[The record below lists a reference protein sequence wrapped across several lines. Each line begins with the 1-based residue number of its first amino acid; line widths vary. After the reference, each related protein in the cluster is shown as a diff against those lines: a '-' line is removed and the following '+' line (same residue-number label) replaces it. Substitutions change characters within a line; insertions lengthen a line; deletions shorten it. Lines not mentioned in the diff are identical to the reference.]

1 MRQTI
6 GNENLNFGASKCG
19 LPSGLQK
26 FRISLVTGFSCLSWN
41 VHRARGN
48 DGVVDPD
55 RTLRTLMDEVWREG
69 TEALLLQEADEEI
82 PPYGGIFD
90 IKRIE
95 NLTGLRSVHTSPTL
109 RYSESSGGFLGAIV
123 FLHPSITVED
133 VRLLDLPGQCPRGAV
148 IVDASRKGAAFRLIV
163 THLSLSQALRI
174 VQLRTI
180 GQHLQRSELSSEPR
194 QTVLAGDLNEWRP
207 WGGFALSPRVLGAT
221 YKGPARASFPIRR
234 PFLPLDRVLA
244 TAPAEV
250 ENVEVL
256 DGPAIRM
263 TSDHRPIWA
272 HVKLGSSGV

>member
-1 MRQTI
+1 M
-6 GNENLNFGASKCG
+6 
-19 LPSGLQK
+19 
-26 FRISLVTGFSCLSWN
+26 TGFSCLSWN

-55 RTLRTLMDEVWREG
+55 RTLRTLMDEVWHDG
-69 TEALLLQEADEEI
+69 TMALLLQEADEETS
-82 PPYGGIFD
+82 PYGGIFD

-95 NLTGLRSVHTSPTL
+95 NLTGLRSVHTSPTS
-109 RYSESSGGFLGAIV
+109 RYSESSGGFLGTIV
-123 FLHPSITVED
+123 FLHPSISVED
-133 VRLLDLPGQCPRGAV
+133 VRLLDLPGHCPRGAV
-148 IVDASRKGAAFRLIV
+148 IVDAMLAGAAFRLIV

-180 GQHLQRSELSSEPR
+180 AQHLQRSELSSEPNGEPR

-263 TSDHRPIWA
+263 TSDHRPIRA
-272 HVKLGSSGV
+272 HVKLGLPAA